1 MGFKLNVLSE
11 SECVCGDYHFELILN
26 GINVG
31 TGRCGIIDDDRFILK
46 LSKSVSD
53 ALENYNV
60 VVVGEI
66 IHSALSQYVTLTG
79 KDYRSLG
86 RMFDI
91 LTIDATTFALSLDVS
106 IYNRQSYTGDVNG
119 H

>member
-31 TGRCGIIDDDRFILK
+31 TGRCGVIDCDRFLMK

-53 ALENYNV
+53 ALMNYNV

-79 KDYRSLG
+79 IDYRSLG

-91 LTIDATTFALSLDVS
+91 LSIDGLVDALSLDVDL
-106 IYNRQSYTGDVNG
+106 YRGEDG

>member
-31 TGRCGIIDDDRFILK
+31 TGRCGVIDGDRFLMK

-53 ALENYNV
+53 ALMNYNV

-66 IHSALSQYVTLTG
+66 IHSALSHYVTLTG
-79 KDYRSLG
+79 VDYRSLG

-91 LTIDATTFALSLDVS
+91 LSIDGLVDALSLDVDL
-106 IYNRQSYTGDVNG
+106 YRGEDG